1 LGGRFSVEKILQ
13 EIGYLLSLNGGRV
26 NLFELMKELYLIDSE
41 SIAERD
47 SSISGDSYFIQ

>member
-1 LGGRFSVEKILQ
+1 MGGRFSVEKILQ